1 VLEVRKEA
9 LHPAGVSAEE
19 AQRLHFLADLVRR
32 TWFTVI
38 LVQGAAT
45 FLLPPCFDGSARGK
59 IAMRTITDFYYRRAL
74 PVLRRS
80 PKLTTMMVYSAGIC
94 IAVSITAVALW
105 RLAER
110 PSLAPTECPNQQTI
124 HIRALI

>member
-1 VLEVRKEA
+1 MLEVREEA

-32 TWFTVI
+32 HRFAGIPIHGV
-38 LVQGAAT
+38 AT
-45 FLLPPCFDGSARGK
+45 FLLSPCFDGSARGK
-59 IAMRTITDFYYRRAL
+59 IAMRTMTDFYFQRAL
-74 PVLRRS
+74 PVLRRN
-80 PKLTTMMVYSAGIC
+80 PKLTAMMVYSAGIC
-94 IAVSITAVALW
+94 IAVSIAAFAIW

-110 PSLAPTECPNQQTI
+110 PPLEPTESPHRQSI